1 MTSTKPKKPKDKL
14 GRQSLETEQ
23 LGVVKG
29 LTPFEDITHL
39 AGIASISLGGRKNV
53 GAIILKK
60 KEDIQIR
67 FCFDI
72 QGIHPSLPEEQILPI
87 FENIEGGLK
96 ELPERETLTIHIG
109 SFTDDTFR
117 QQELKKVEK
126 QCDLEQLTLLMRSER
141 LRARELTLAGVRKN
155 KFLRFWCTYTVLAAE
170 NSKSNDP
177 IEKTIK
183 QLQTYWQ
190 GFTGEIH
197 AVRHQRIETILKD
210 SFTSGFQMWEQII
223 SNTMGLSAKVLTAS
237 DIWEVIWNQ
246 FNRSEVPPIPN
257 RLILDETGLKE
268 EQTSDFHIKHLVL
281 ENEQSVPFLDRS
293 WVKLQNKYIGVLQ
306 FSEKPQG
313 WVDEYDQLRYLW
325 EVISKEKISDTEIIC
340 QLSKAN
346 QGLAKTALQRITK
359 QSITSSAMSADKGSI
374 DVKANMNIEEAV
386 RAQETILL
394 GSIPIHTAVVFC
406 IYRSSRQKLDEAC
419 RYISSCFLRPAVVD
433 REIEYAWK
441 TWSQTV
447 PIIWENLLT
456 KPFNRRLPYFSSEV
470 PGIMPLVRTSTG
482 DKSGFELIA
491 EEGGTPV
498 HLDLYTQHKNL
509 AVFGTTR
516 AGKSVLVAGLLT
528 PALAQGIPVIA
539 LDYPKPDG
547 SSTFTDYTQLMGE
560 EGAYFDITKEA
571 NNLFELP
578 DLRGYEPELI
588 KERMTD
594 FKEFLKSTLMTMV
607 LGTNRANVSPTMI
620 SNIES
625 ILTLGIE
632 TFFNDDDIKLRYK
645 LAFESG
651 VGTSEWNDIPTLQD
665 FYNFCSPGYIKLDS
679 IANNSKDILDALDQI
694 RLRIKFWLNSRVG
707 QSVAKPS
714 SFRTD
719 ARLLVFALRSLG
731 SETDAAILALSAYA
745 AALRRALSSKASI
758 FFLDEAPILFNFE
771 SIAELIGR
779 LCANGAK
786 AGIRVI
792 LSAQEPESI
801 FQSKSAPQIF
811 ANLTTRLIGRIQT
824 SAVDP
829 FIARFK
835 YPSEIIS
842 RNSTEAFFPKRESI
856 YSQWLLD
863 DNGKLTFCR
872 YYPAYCL
879 LAAVAN
885 NPNEQ
890 ELRTLYL
897 TKYKQNPML
906 GMVKFSEAYVGM
918 IRQEEPTEETKELLN
933 STNKKFVIN
942 DVQPI
947 EQPTENNQEA
957 LNLVSKNTVVNVQ
970 AIEE

>member
-1 MTSTKPKKPKDKL
+1 MTSTKDKHSLVKDKI
-14 GRQSLETEQ
+14 GKQSLEAEQ
-23 LGVVKG
+23 LGVVKN

-39 AGIASISLGGRKNV
+39 AGIASISLAGRKDI
-53 GAIILKK
+53 GALILKK
-60 KEDIQIR
+60 GENIQIR

-72 QGIHPSLPEEQILPI
+72 RGIHPSLPEEQIAPI

-96 ELPERETLTIHIG
+96 ELPERESLTIHIG
-109 SFTDDTFR
+109 SFTDDTVR
-117 QQELKKVEK
+117 QQELREIEKK
-126 QCDLEQLTLLMRSER
+126 CNLEQLNLLIRSER
-141 LRARELTLAGVRKN
+141 LRARSLTQAGTRKN
-155 KFLRFWCTYTVLAAE
+155 KFLRFWCTYTVMASE
-170 NSKSNDP
+170 DTKSNDP
-177 IEKTIK
+177 VEKAIK
-183 QLQTYWQ
+183 QLQTTWHS
-190 GFTGEIH
+190 FTGEIH
-197 AVRHQRIETILKD
+197 RVRHQRIENILRD
-210 SFTSGFQMWEQII
+210 SFNSGFQMWEQII
-223 SNTMGLSAKVLTAS
+223 ANTMGLSARTFTSKEV
-237 DIWEVIWNQ
+237 WEVIWNQ
-246 FNRSEVPPIPN
+246 FNRSEPIPIPN
-257 RLILDETGLKE
+257 PLYLDDEGLR
-268 EQTSDFHIKHLVL
+268 EQQNSDFHIRHLVL
-281 ENEQSVPFLDRS
+281 ENEQSVPFCDRA
-293 WVKLQNKYIGVLQ
+293 WVKLQEKYIGVLQ

-325 EVISKEKISDTEIIC
+325 EVLSREKISDTEIIC

-346 QGLAKTALQRITK
+346 QSLAKTAVQRITK

-386 RAQETILL
+386 KAQETMLR

-406 IYRSSRQKLDEAC
+406 IHRPSRQKLDEAC
-419 RYISSCFLRPAVVD
+419 RYLSSCFLRPAVVD
-433 REIEYAWK
+433 REMEYAWK
-441 TWSQTV
+441 TWFQTT
-447 PIIWENLLT
+447 PLIWENLLG
-456 KPFNRRLPYFSSEV
+456 KPINRRLPYFSSEV
-470 PGIMPLVRTSTG
+470 PGLMPLVRTSTG
-482 DKSGFELIA
+482 DKSGFEMIA

-528 PALAQGIPVIA
+528 PALAEGIPVIA

-547 SSTFTDYTQLMGE
+547 SSTFTDYTKFMGV
-560 EGAYFDITKEA
+560 EGAYFDISKEA

-578 DLRGYEPELI
+578 DLRGYEPEII

-607 LGTNRANVSPTMI
+607 LGTNPVGVSPIMI

-625 ILTLGIE
+625 VVTLGIE

-645 LAFESG
+645 LALENG
-651 VGTSEWNDIPTLQD
+651 VGTQEWNDIPTLND
-665 FYNFCSPGYIKLDS
+665 FYNLCSPGYIKLDS
-679 IANNSKDILDALDQI
+679 ITNNSTEILGALDQV
-694 RLRIKFWLNSRVG
+694 RLRLKFWLNNRVG
-707 QSVAKPS
+707 QSIARPS
-714 SFRTD
+714 SFKTD
-719 ARLLVFALRSLG
+719 ARLLVFALRSLS
-731 SETDAAILALSAYA
+731 SEADAAVLALSAYA
-745 AALRRALSSKASI
+745 AALRRALSSPKSI
-758 FFLDEAPILFNFE
+758 FFLDEAPILFSFE

-801 FQSKSAPQIF
+801 FQSKSAPKIF
-811 ANLTTRLIGRIQT
+811 ANLTTRLIGRIKT

-842 RNSTEAFFPKRESI
+842 RNSTEAFFPKKENI

-885 NPNEQ
+885 NPSEQ

-897 TKYKQNPML
+897 NKYQNNPML
-906 GMVKFSEAYVGM
+906 GMVKFSEAYVRM
-918 IRQEEPTEETKELLN
+918 IRGEEPTQETKELLDLSKKKAS
-933 STNKKFVIN
+933 STA
-942 DVQPI
+942 PI
-947 EQPTENNQEA
+947 EEKILNKSSTEVA
-957 LNLVSKNTVVNVQ
+957 
-970 AIEE
+970 

>member
-1 MTSTKPKKPKDKL
+1 MTSTKRKPTKITEKI
-14 GRQSLETEQ
+14 GKQSLETEQ
-23 LGVVKG
+23 FGVVKG

-39 AGIASISLGGRKNV
+39 AGIASISLAGRKNI
-53 GAIILKK
+53 GALILKK
-60 KEDIQIR
+60 NEDIQIR

-96 ELPERETLTIHIG
+96 ELPAGESLTIHMG

-117 QQELKKVEK
+117 QQELREIEKK
-126 QCDLEQLTLLMRSER
+126 CDLEQLQLLVRSER
-141 LRARELTLAGVRKN
+141 LRARELTQAGTRKN
-155 KFLRFWCTYTVLAAE
+155 KFLRFWCSYTVLSSE
-170 NSKSNDP
+170 DSKTNDP
-177 IEKTIK
+177 IEKAIK
-183 QLQTYWQ
+183 QLQTTWQ
-190 GFTGEIH
+190 SFTGEIH
-197 AVRHQRIETILKD
+197 EVRHQRIETILRN
-210 SFTSGFQMWEQII
+210 SFTSGFQMWEQVI
-223 SNTMGLSAKVLTAS
+223 STTMGLSTKTLTS
-237 DIWEVIWNQ
+237 NDIWEVIWNQ
-246 FNRSEVPPIPN
+246 FNRSEPIPIPN
-257 RLILDETGLKE
+257 PIILDDEGLRE
-268 EQTSDFHIKHLVL
+268 EQTSDFHIRHLIL
-281 ENEQSVPFLDRS
+281 ENEQSVPFPDRS
-293 WVKLQNKYIGVLQ
+293 WVKLQDKYIGVLQ

-325 EVISKEKISDTEIIC
+325 EVLSREKVSDTEIIC
-340 QLSKAN
+340 QLTKAN
-346 QGLAKTALQRITK
+346 QGLAKTAVQRITK

-386 RAQETILL
+386 KAQETMLR
-394 GSIPIHTAVVFC
+394 GAIPIHSAVVFC
-406 IYRSSRQKLDEAC
+406 VHRDTRNKLDEAC
-419 RYISSCFLRPAVVD
+419 KYLSSCFLRPAVVD

-441 TWSQTV
+441 TWFQTT
-447 PIIWENLLT
+447 PIIWENLLG
-456 KPFNRRLPYFSSEV
+456 KPINRRLLYFSSEV
-470 PGIMPLVRTSTG
+470 PGLMPLVRTATG

-498 HLDLYTQHKNL
+498 HLDLYKQHKNL

-547 SSTFTDYTQLMGE
+547 SSTFTDYTQFMGV

-578 DLRGYEPELI
+578 DLRGYEPDII

-594 FKEFLKSTLMTMV
+594 FKEFLKTTLMTMV
-607 LGTNRANVSPTMI
+607 LGTNPIGVSPIMV

-625 ILTLGIE
+625 VITLGIE

-645 LAFESG
+645 LALEAG
-651 VGTSEWNDIPTLQD
+651 VGTQEWSDIPTLQD
-665 FYNFCSPGYIKLDS
+665 FYNFCSPGFIKLDS
-679 IANNSKDILDALDQI
+679 IANNSTEILGALDQV
-694 RLRIKFWLNSRVG
+694 RLRLKFWLNNRVG
-707 QSVAKPS
+707 QSIARPS

-719 ARLLVFALRSLG
+719 ALLLVFALRSLS
-731 SETDAAILALSAYA
+731 SEADAAVLALSAYA
-745 AALRRALSSKASI
+745 AALRRALSSPKSI
-758 FFLDEAPILFNFE
+758 FFLDEAPILFSFE

-801 FQSKSAPQIF
+801 FQSKSAPKIF

-842 RNSTEAFFPKRESI
+842 RNSTEAFFPKKENI

-885 NPNEQ
+885 NPDEQ
-890 ELRTLYL
+890 ELRTLYIN
-897 TKYKQNPML
+897 KYKHNPML
-906 GMVKFSEAYVGM
+906 GMVKFSEAYVRMVRG
-918 IRQEEPTEETKELLN
+918 EEPNQETKELLAAK
-933 STNKKFVIN
+933 NK
-942 DVQPI
+942 P
-947 EQPTENNQEA
+947 A
-957 LNLVSKNTVVNVQ
+957 LTVL
-970 AIEE
+970 ATIEESSKKVA

>member
-1 MTSTKPKKPKDKL
+1 MSSTSKRQNAIGKKY
-14 GRQSLETEQ
+14 LENEQ
-23 LGVVKG
+23 LGVVKN
-29 LTPFEDITHL
+29 LIPFEDITHL
-39 AGIASISLGGRKNV
+39 AAIASISLGGRKDI
-53 GAIILKK
+53 GALILQK
-60 KEDIQIR
+60 KEDIQIK
-67 FCFDI
+67 FCFEV
-72 QGIHPSLPEEQILPI
+72 QGIHPSLPSEQILPI

-96 ELPERETLTIHIG
+96 ELPERETLTIHLG
-109 SFTDDTFR
+109 SFTDDCTR
-117 QQELKKVEK
+117 QHELKNIEST
-126 QCDLEQLTLLMRSER
+126 CNLEQLTLLIRSER
-141 LRARELTLAGVRKN
+141 LRARELTQAGTRKN
-155 KFLRFWCTYTVLAAE
+155 KFLRFWCTYTVMASE
-170 NSKSNDP
+170 DSRSHDP
-177 IEKTIK
+177 IEKSIK
-183 QLQTYWQ
+183 QLQTTWLN
-190 GFTGEIH
+190 FTGQIH
-197 AVRHQRIETILKD
+197 GARQERIETILRD
-210 SFTSGFQMWEQII
+210 SFTNGFQRWEQLFAN
-223 SNTMGLSAKVLTAS
+223 SMGLSVRAITSKEVWS
-237 DIWEVIWNQ
+237 IIWDK
-246 FNRSEVPPIPN
+246 FNRSDAPNVPNP
-257 RLILDETGLKE
+257 LILDDTALKE
-268 EQTSDFHIKHLVL
+268 EQTSDFHIRHLML
-281 ENEQSVPFLDRS
+281 ENEKSVPFLDRS

-325 EVISKEKISDTEIIC
+325 SVLSKEKVSDTEIIC

-359 QSITSSAMSADKGSI
+359 QSITSSAMSSDKGSI

-386 RAQETILL
+386 KAQETLL
-394 GSIPIHTAVVFC
+394 RGAIPIHTAVVFY
-406 IYRSSRQKLDEAC
+406 IHRDSRQQLDEAC
-419 RYISSCFLRPAVVD
+419 QYLSSCFLRPATVD
-433 REIEYAWK
+433 REMEYAWK
-441 TWSQTV
+441 TWFQGL
-447 PIIWENLLT
+447 PIVWENLLG

-470 PGIMPLVRTSTG
+470 PGIMPLVRTATG

-498 HLDLYTQHKNL
+498 HLDLYNQHKNL

-547 SSTFTDYTQLMGE
+547 TSTFTDYTKFMGE
-560 EGAYFDITKEA
+560 EGAYFDISKES
-571 NNLFELP
+571 NNIFELP
-578 DLRGYEPELI
+578 DLRGYEPEII

-594 FKEFLKSTLMTMV
+594 FKEFLKTVLMTMV
-607 LGTNRANVSPTMI
+607 LGTNPVGVSPTMI

-625 ILTLGIE
+625 IITIAIE

-645 LAFESG
+645 LALENG
-651 VGTSEWNDIPTLQD
+651 VGTTEWADIPTLKD
-665 FYNFCSPGYIKLDS
+665 FYNICSPGFIKLDS
-679 IANNSKDILDALDQI
+679 ITNNSKEILDALDQI

-707 QSVAKPS
+707 QSIANPS

-731 SETDAAILALSAYA
+731 SEADAAVLALSAYA
-745 AALRRALSSKASI
+745 AALRRALSSKASV
-758 FFLDEAPILFNFE
+758 FFLDEAPILFSFD

-801 FQSKSAPQIF
+801 FQSKAAPKIF
-811 ANLTTRLIGRIQT
+811 ANLSTRLIGRIQT

-829 FIARFK
+829 FVNRFK
-835 YPSEIIS
+835 YPYEIIS

-885 NPNEQ
+885 NPDEQ
-890 ELRTLYL
+890 ELRTLFL
-897 TKYKQNPML
+897 HKYAENPML
-906 GMVKFSEAYVGM
+906 GMVKFSSVYVQMVRGDEPNQEA
-918 IRQEEPTEETKELLN
+918 KELLN
-933 STNKKFVIN
+933 NKSN
-942 DVQPI
+942 
-947 EQPTENNQEA
+947 
-957 LNLVSKNTVVNVQ
+957 SH
-970 AIEE
+970 

>member
-1 MTSTKPKKPKDKL
+1 MTSSKEKPTKNKEKI
-14 GRQSLETEQ
+14 GRKSLNTEQ
-23 LGVVKG
+23 LGVVKN

-39 AGIASISLGGRKNV
+39 AGIASISLAGRKDI
-53 GAIILKK
+53 GALILKK
-60 KEDIQIR
+60 KEDIQVR

-72 QGIHPSLPEEQILPI
+72 QGIHPSLPEEQIVPI

-96 ELPERETLTIHIG
+96 ELPERETLTIHMG
-109 SFTDDTFR
+109 SFTDDTAR
-117 QQELKKVEK
+117 QQELRKIESS
-126 QCDLEQLTLLMRSER
+126 CNLEQLTLLIRSER
-141 LRARELTLAGVRKN
+141 LRARELTQAGVRKN
-155 KFLRFWCTYTVLAAE
+155 KFLRFWCTYTVLATE
-170 NSKSNDP
+170 DTKSNDP
-177 IEKTIK
+177 IEKAIK

-190 GFTGEIH
+190 QFTGEIH
-197 AVRHQRIETILKD
+197 SVRHQRIETILRD

-223 SNTMGLSAKVLTAS
+223 ANTMGLSTKVLTAG
-237 DIWEVIWNQ
+237 DIWEVIWKQ
-246 FNRSEVPPIPN
+246 FNHSEPIPIPN
-257 RLILDETGLKE
+257 PIILNDEGLRE
-268 EQTSDFHIKHLVL
+268 EQTSDFHIRHLVL
-281 ENEQSVPFLDRS
+281 ENEQSVPFVDRA
-293 WVKLQNKYIGVLQ
+293 WVKLQDKNIGVLQ

-313 WVDEYDQLRYLW
+313 WIDEYDQLRYLW
-325 EVISKEKISDTEIIC
+325 EVLSREKISDTEIIC

-346 QGLAKTALQRITK
+346 QSLAKTAVQRITK

-386 RAQETILL
+386 KAQETMLR
-394 GSIPIHTAVVFC
+394 GSIPIHTALVFC
-406 IYRSSRQKLDEAC
+406 IHRNTRQQLDEAC
-419 RYISSCFLRPAVVD
+419 KYLSSCFLRPAVVE
-433 REIEYAWK
+433 RELEYAWK
-441 TWSQTV
+441 TWFQTT

-456 KPFNRRLPYFSSEV
+456 KPINRRLPYFSSEV
-470 PGIMPLVRTSTG
+470 PGLMPLVRTATG

-498 HLDLYTQHKNL
+498 HLDLYNQHKNL

-547 SSTFTDYTQLMGE
+547 SSTFTDYTQFLGE
-560 EGAYFDITKEA
+560 EGAYFDISKKA
-571 NNLFELP
+571 NNLFEIP
-578 DLRGYEPELI
+578 DLRGYEPEVI

-594 FKEFLKSTLMTMV
+594 FKDFLKSTLITMV
-607 LGTNRANVSPTMI
+607 LGTNPVGVSPIMI

-625 ILTLGIE
+625 VITLSLE

-645 LAFESG
+645 LALESG
-651 VGTSEWNDIPTLQD
+651 VGTQAWNDIPTLQD

-679 IANNSKDILDALDQI
+679 ITNNSTEILGALDQV
-694 RLRIKFWLNSRVG
+694 RLRLKFWLNNRVG
-707 QSVAKPS
+707 QSIARPS

-719 ARLLVFALRSLG
+719 ARLLVFALRSLS
-731 SETDAAILALSAYA
+731 SEADAAVLALSAYA
-745 AALRRALSSKASI
+745 AALRRALSSPKSI
-758 FFLDEAPILFNFE
+758 FFLDEAPILFSFE

-801 FQSKSAPQIF
+801 YQSKSAPKIF

-829 FIARFK
+829 FVARFK
-835 YPSEIIS
+835 YPNEIIS
-842 RNSTEAFFPKRESI
+842 RNSTEAFFPKQESI

-897 TKYKQNPML
+897 NKYKDNPML
-906 GMVKFSEAYVGM
+906 GMVKFSEAYVQM
-918 IRQEEPTEETKELLN
+918 IRGEEPTPETKELLN
-933 STNKKFVIN
+933 SDNKKPVL
-942 DVQPI
+942 
-947 EQPTENNQEA
+947 T
-957 LNLVSKNTVVNVQ
+957 VQ
-970 AIEE
+970 ATEEKTLNENSKQVA